1 MVRLWPFQLMIALL
15 CVSMVL
21 ATAQIPL
28 RLRNLG
34 VWAIHTGILVLALSS
49 AAYFG
54 NKLEG
59 DSVIFHSRALVLL
72 PGMSEPGGFVIRPD
86 AQLTVGPQGH
96 QYVLQVVD
104 IDPDYLVREG
114 SVSGKTTAAIW
125 LSVSSVQSGHRFAR
139 RLLLGLPRTDAGL
152 PDRIRKPGAGGR
164 TACGPRPARRNV
176 AGEALV

>member
-1 MVRLWPFQLMIALL
+1 MIALL

-139 RLLLGLPRTDAGL
+139 RLLLGYPELTRDYLIESGNLVPVGERLAGRDL
-152 PDRIRKPGAGGR
+152 LDETLQVKLWYD
-164 TACGPRPARRNV
+164 PA
-176 AGEALV
+176 EYTT